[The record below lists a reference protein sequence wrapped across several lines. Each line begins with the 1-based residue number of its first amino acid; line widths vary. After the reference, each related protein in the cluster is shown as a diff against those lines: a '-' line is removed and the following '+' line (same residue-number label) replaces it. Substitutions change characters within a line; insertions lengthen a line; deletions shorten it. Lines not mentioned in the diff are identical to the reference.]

1 MRLQPEQNHGRITSG
16 FAVRQRMIHDMRM
29 RKLSEKTQTT
39 AVALTTIYFI
49 AVSTMS
55 ISCSVV
61 PPLTPTPATTSPS
74 LARGTPPPIAE

>member
-1 MRLQPEQNHGRITSG
+1 MDASFRVSPLH
-16 FAVRQRMIHDMRM
+16 QRMIDDMRM
-29 RKLSEKTQTT
+29 RNPSEKTQTA

-61 PPLTPTPATTSPS
+61 PPLTPTPATTLPS
-74 LARGTPPPIAE
+74 LVRGTPPPIAE